1 MSKFLP
7 INDAGELLNADLIA
21 HIIPADDGGCVVIT
35 KDGQRFHS
43 EFNLY
48 DEMDE
53 NNTILAILPCS
64 GISAVY
70 LNDDGTTEIRPC
82 PFVLLLDSG
91 KLEPFIF
98 LTDDALEFMASEG
111 VTGFVGFAP
120 SK

>member
-7 INDAGELLNADLIA
+7 INDAGEMLNADLIA
-21 HIIPADDGGCVVIT
+21 HIIPEDDGGCVVVT

-48 DEMDE
+48 NELDEY
-53 NNTILAILPCS
+53 NTIRAILPCS
-64 GISAVY
+64 DISAVY

-98 LTDDALEFMASEG
+98 LSDDALEFMAAEG

-120 SK
+120 SN